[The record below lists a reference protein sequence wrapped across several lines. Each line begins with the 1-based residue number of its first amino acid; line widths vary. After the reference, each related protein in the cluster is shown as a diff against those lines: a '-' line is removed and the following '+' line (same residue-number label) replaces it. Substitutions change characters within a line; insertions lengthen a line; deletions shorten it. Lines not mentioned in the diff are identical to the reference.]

1 MGNRLKRAV
10 RVTAFAAVAGL
21 AAGCATTGEL
31 EEVRTIANNALSTA
45 NQARDAASAAQS
57 AASDAATAASQA
69 QQSADAAQACCNEN
83 ADKIERAFEM
93 HMRK

>member
-1 MGNRLKRAV
+1 MGNRLKLTV
-10 RVTAFAAVAGL
+10 RVTALAASLGL

-45 NQARDAASAAQS
+45 NQARDTASAAQS
-57 AASDAATAASQA
+57 TASEAASAAAQA